1 MPRSLKKGPFVD
13 DHLLKKVDDLN
24 SRNEKRVIKTWS
36 RRSTIIPDMVGHTV
50 AVHDGRKHV
59 PVYITESMVG
69 SQAGRVRAH
78 PDVPLPRR
86 PGTAR
91 AALMERSHV
100 AEQVTGPPGG
110 SLMAGL
116 KTNEREGTRAV
127 LRHARV
133 SPYKVREVL
142 DLVRGKP
149 VHEAEDILRF
159 SERDAAFTVGK
170 VLHSAV
176 ANAENN
182 DELDPEELYVSACF
196 ADEGTT
202 IKRWRPRA
210 RGRATRIRK
219 RTSHI
224 TVIVSR
230 MPEQQLQRLQARRR
244 AEQLAQRARRVAG
257 ARRAEGD
264 QRSRAERRHGGPAA
278 GGEPEAERRAEA
290 TDDASRRRGDR
301 PRQTAAERRRDR
313 GRAPRPT
320 SRPRPHGGRD
330 RRRRATSRGHETT
343 ETPTRGRP
351 AAEATT
357 VRAAP
362 SARTA
367 QPKTRETSNRWARR
381 STRTGSA
388 WA

>member
-1 MPRSLKKGPFVD
+1 MP
-13 DHLLKKVDDLN
+13 
-24 SRNEKRVIKTWS
+24 
-36 RRSTIIPDMVGHTV
+36 
-50 AVHDGRKHV
+50 
-59 PVYITESMVG
+59 
-69 SQAGRVRAH
+69 
-78 PDVPLPRR
+78 
-86 PGTAR
+86 
-91 AALMERSHV
+91 
-100 AEQVTGPPGG
+100 
-110 SLMAGL
+110 GL

-142 DLVRGKP
+142 NLVRGRP

-159 SERDAAFTVGK
+159 SERDAAIVVGK

-182 DELDPEELYVSACF
+182 DDLEPEELFVSACF

-230 MPEQQLQRLQARRR
+230 MPDQQLQRLQARRR

-264 QRSRAERRHGGPAA
+264 QRSRAERRHGGPVTEDMLAEEETPVVDA
-278 GGEPEAERRAEA
+278 DAVDTTADDTETEAPAEPEGAPEDATSAGPPETEETEEQAETEER
-290 TDDASRRRGDR
+290 
-301 PRQTAAERRRDR
+301 TAAEAGVADTPDPVAAAA
-313 GRAPRPT
+313 GAPA
-320 SRPRPHGGRD
+320 GQED
-330 RRRRATSRGHETT
+330 AVT
-343 ETPTRGRP
+343 ETGDSELRDDKGDER
-351 AAEATT
+351 
-357 VRAAP
+357 
-362 SARTA
+362 
-367 QPKTRETSNRWARR
+367 
-381 STRTGSA
+381 
-388 WA
+388 